1 KPSLMLGS
9 VERGAVLSQSSLRE
23 LRSYYRALG
32 DVNRLR
38 IVQILVTEGEQP
50 VSELARRLRIS
61 QPLMSWH
68 LRRLRRAGIVRMER
82 VGREV
87 RCSFDREK
95 FADLNARGF
104 RLLMNRAE
112 AQACATAWCPTA
124 WPKARGRGTSA
135 SHGPAGR
142 RSPPLSHRPWPRTVA
157 RRPSRWA

>member
-1 KPSLMLGS
+1 MALTYEFVQIAGPHPRGERLRLGHSAIVAPRPNCRFATHKESLILRRG
-9 VERGAVLSQSSLRE
+9 VQRGAVLTQSSLRE

-95 FADLNARGF
+95 FAELNARGF

-112 AQACATAWCPTA
+112 AQA
-124 WPKARGRGTSA
+124 
-135 SHGPAGR
+135 
-142 RSPPLSHRPWPRTVA
+142 
-157 RRPSRWA
+157 

>member
-1 KPSLMLGS
+1 MTLADELVKVARSHPRGEWLGWGHSAIVPPRPNCRFGRHKQSLMLRAN

-82 VGREV
+82 MGREV

-112 AQACATAWCPTA
+112 AQA
-124 WPKARGRGTSA
+124 
-135 SHGPAGR
+135 
-142 RSPPLSHRPWPRTVA
+142 
-157 RRPSRWA
+157 

>member
-1 KPSLMLGS
+1 MNSSRFRGRIRAARGWLLGIGPILPPQPNCRFGRHKKSLMLRA

-68 LRRLRRAGIVRMER
+68 LRRLRRAGIIRMER
-82 VGREV
+82 LGREV

-95 FADLNARGF
+95 FAELNSRGF
-104 RLLMNRAE
+104 RMLMNRAE
-112 AQACATAWCPTA
+112 AHP
-124 WPKARGRGTSA
+124 
-135 SHGPAGR
+135 
-142 RSPPLSHRPWPRTVA
+142 
-157 RRPSRWA
+157 